1 MPTMGLLRRIDP
13 VEPKNLA
20 LPKAK
25 IPPSVATS
33 QYPLPSAVP
42 AMPTMGL
49 FNLIDPVEPRNL
61 ALPKLKIPPSEATS
75 QYPLPG
81 LLPGGAATPVPDR
94 LEDGRVT
101 PLATT
106 VRLEDRGP
114 MVVGLKE
121 TDTVQLPAS
130 GTVAPVQVSLP
141 MMKAF
146 GLGWPSV
153 TEFTVT
159 GAPVTLV
166 RLKLTGLVTW
176 WMKAGPKAAL
186 GGPKVGATAW
196 PTPVRI
202 AVWGVAL
209 SFTGTATVADLVP
222 VPPGLNWMVIV
233 QDAFGPS
240 VDSAVQVLPANVK
253 SPAFGPVMEGAPVTM

>member
-1 MPTMGLLRRIDP
+1 MPTMGLLSRIDP

-25 IPPSVATS
+25 IPPS
-33 QYPLPSAVP
+33 
-42 AMPTMGL
+42 
-49 FNLIDPVEPRNL
+49 
-61 ALPKLKIPPSEATS
+61 EAAS

-114 MVVGLKE
+114 MVVGSKE
-121 TDTVQLPAS
+121 TDTVQLLAS

-141 MMKAF
+141 MMKSL

-159 GAPVTLV
+159 GAPVTFV

-176 WMKAGPKAAL
+176 WMKAVPKAAL
-186 GGPKVGATAW
+186 GGPKVEIGRASCRERVKMTA
-196 PTPVRI
+196 
-202 AVWGVAL
+202 VAR
-209 SFTGTATVADLVP
+209 A
-222 VPPGLNWMVIV
+222 
-233 QDAFGPS
+233 
-240 VDSAVQVLPANVK
+240 
-253 SPAFGPVMEGAPVTM
+253 

>member
-1 MPTMGLLRRIDP
+1 MPTMGLLRWIDP
-13 VEPKNLA
+13 VEPKNVA

-33 QYPLPSAVP
+33 QYPLPSGVP
-42 AMPTMGL
+42 AMPTIGL
-49 FNLIDPVEPRNL
+49 FSLIDPVEPRNV

-94 LEDGRVT
+94 IEDGRAT

-114 MVVGLKE
+114 TVVGAKD
-121 TDTVQLPAS
+121 TDTVQLLES

-141 MMKAF
+141 MMKSF
-146 GLGWPSV
+146 GWGWPSV
-153 TEFTVT
+153 TEFTFT
-159 GAPVTLV
+159 GVPVTLV

-176 WMKAGPKAAL
+176 WMKALPKAAL
-186 GGPKVGATAW
+186 AGLKVGATAW
-196 PTPVRI
+196 PTPVSS
-202 AVWGVAL
+202 AVWGVGL
-209 SFTGTATVADLVP
+209 SFTGTVRVADL
-222 VPPGLNWMVIV
+222 
-233 QDAFGPS
+233 
-240 VDSAVQVLPANVK
+240 
-253 SPAFGPVMEGAPVTM
+253 

>member
-20 LPKAK
+20 LPKVK

-33 QYPLPSAVP
+33 QYPLPSGVDAI
-42 AMPTMGL
+42 PTIGL
-49 FNLIDPVEPRNL
+49 LSLIDPAEPKNL

-94 LEDGRVT
+94 LEDGSVT

-114 MVVGLKE
+114 TVVGAKE

-130 GTVAPVQVSLP
+130 GTVCPVQVSLP
-141 MMKAF
+141 MMKSF

-159 GAPVTLV
+159 GTPVTLV

-176 WMKAGPKAAL
+176 WM
-186 GGPKVGATAW
+186 
-196 PTPVRI
+196 
-202 AVWGVAL
+202 
-209 SFTGTATVADLVP
+209 
-222 VPPGLNWMVIV
+222 
-233 QDAFGPS
+233 
-240 VDSAVQVLPANVK
+240 
-253 SPAFGPVMEGAPVTM
+253 

>member
-49 FNLIDPVEPRNL
+49 FNLIDPVEPKNL

-94 LEDGRVT
+94 LQGRGGA
-101 PLATT
+101 PLA
-106 VRLEDRGP
+106 RPARF
-114 MVVGLKE
+114 E
-121 TDTVQLPAS
+121 T
-130 GTVAPVQVSLP
+130 
-141 MMKAF
+141 
-146 GLGWPSV
+146 
-153 TEFTVT
+153 
-159 GAPVTLV
+159 
-166 RLKLTGLVTW
+166 
-176 WMKAGPKAAL
+176 
-186 GGPKVGATAW
+186 
-196 PTPVRI
+196 
-202 AVWGVAL
+202 
-209 SFTGTATVADLVP
+209 
-222 VPPGLNWMVIV
+222 
-233 QDAFGPS
+233 
-240 VDSAVQVLPANVK
+240 
-253 SPAFGPVMEGAPVTM
+253 